1 MPRASLRE
9 ASALRRKDSVPD
21 SDRTARRDA
30 LADFLET
37 EFANGSR
44 DWQATTM
51 TEIADERDCSRQ
63 FVSDTLDAYFQPAGN
78 DDDGLPG
85 IMAAGSEVPDE
96 YREGYRDGLRDAL
109 ENYHEIRRDWLNA
122 SQE

>member
-78 DDDGLPG
+78 DDGGLPG
-85 IMAAGSEVPDE
+85 IMAPGSEVPDE

-109 ENYHEIRRDWLNA
+109 ENYHEIRDWLNA
-122 SQE
+122 SEE

>member
-9 ASALRRKDSVPD
+9 ASALHRKDRVPD

-37 EFANGSR
+37 EFVNGNR

-51 TEIADERDCSRQ
+51 TEIADERGCSRQ
-63 FVSDTLDAYFQPAGN
+63 FVSDTLDAYFQPAGS
-78 DDDGLPG
+78 DDGGLPD
-85 IMAAGSEVPDE
+85 IMAPGSEVPDE

-109 ENYHEIRRDWLNA
+109 ENYHEIRDWLTA
-122 SQE
+122 SEE